1 MIGRSR
7 HLRGFDHRK
16 RRLAATSM
24 VNGSFALVDHLIAAV
39 DRRSWV
45 LRQIGGGM
53 TAMSVAG
60 HERLRGCGPSA

>member
-1 MIGRSR
+1 MPLFRVDDRAKSTPA
-7 HLRGFDHRK
+7 GFDHRK

-45 LRQIGGGM
+45 LQ
-53 TAMSVAG
+53 
-60 HERLRGCGPSA
+60 